1 MIGSL
6 RLRLGDLLRRL
17 RPSGRRPGPPPPPG
31 KLRNVV
37 VVKPRD
43 PRFQEVIYVLREEGL
58 PGAAE
63 ERKELLRQALE
74 AARAETGR
82 ALPRDRPPAFW
93 PAAAL
98 VLGAA
103 LILKLCGL
111 W

>member
-17 RPSGRRPGPPPPPG
+17 RPSGSRPGPPPPPG
-31 KLRNVV
+31 KLRNVI

-43 PRFQEVIYVLREEGL
+43 PRFHEVIYVLREEGL
-58 PGAAE
+58 PGAAAERE
-63 ERKELLRQALE
+63 EQLRQALE

-82 ALPRDRPPAFW
+82 AFPRDRRLPFW

-98 VLGAA
+98 LLGAA
-103 LILKLCGL
+103 LITKLCGL